1 MKKWMRGLAVGLLA
15 VVLVACSNDP
25 QKPADT
31 KPGTDE
37 VNKSELTL
45 EEVFNKAQEAS
56 ENIKSMHADMEM
68 KQNISMPELEEE
80 METSMD
86 IKMDII
92 QDPLSMYQVM
102 KMEIP
107 EMGGMEIEMYV
118 TEAGIFMKNPEG
130 EEWMKLP
137 ADSYD
142 DIMEGMNSGAEANI
156 DFETLGEFIEDFTF
170 EQDDNQYILK
180 LKASGEEF
188 KKIVEEQLDA
198 GGLMEGLGEEE
209 QDVLND
215 MKIHELEYEIFIDK
229 ETFQTIAFNL
239 DMDIELTVEEGETF
253 RMKQELEAKMSQI
266 NDISEI
272 IVPQEIIDQA
282 IEY

>member
-1 MKKWMRGLAVGLLA
+1 MKKWMKGLAVGLLS

-25 QKPADT
+25 QEPANT

-37 VNKSELTL
+37 TNKSELTL

-56 ENIKSMHADMEM
+56 EDLKSMHADMEM
-68 KQNISMPELEEE
+68 KQTISIPELEEE

-86 IKMDII
+86 IQMDLI
-92 QDPLSMYQVM
+92 QDPLSMHQVM
-102 KMEIP
+102 KMDIP
-107 EMGGMEIEMYV
+107 GMGGMETEMYM
-118 TEAGIFMKNPEG
+118 TEAGMFMKNPEG

-137 ADSYD
+137 TEDFD
-142 DIMEGMNSGAEANI
+142 DIMEGMNSGADANV

-198 GGLMEGLGEEE
+198 GGLMEGLGDEEL
-209 QDVLND
+209 DALND

-229 ETFQTIAFNL
+229 ETFQTTAFNL
-239 DMDIELTVEEGETF
+239 DMDIELMVEEEATF
-253 RMKQELEAKMSQI
+253 RMKQELEAKISQI

-272 IVPQEIIDQA
+272 VVPQEIIDQA